1 MSSSYNRGWRIGNQA
16 HTKEMKS
23 ATERSMIGIAGTQK
37 IVILSPGDWKDDDTW
52 VETANTDLLGKQ

>member
-1 MSSSYNRGWRIGNQA
+1 
-16 HTKEMKS
+16 MKS

>member
-1 MSSSYNRGWRIGNQA
+1 
-16 HTKEMKS
+16 
-23 ATERSMIGIAGTQK
+23 MIGIAGTQK